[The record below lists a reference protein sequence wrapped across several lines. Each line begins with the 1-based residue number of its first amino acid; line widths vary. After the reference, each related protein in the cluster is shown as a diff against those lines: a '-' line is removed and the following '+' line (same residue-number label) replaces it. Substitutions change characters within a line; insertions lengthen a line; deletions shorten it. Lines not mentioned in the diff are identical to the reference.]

1 MYTSDPAVI
10 SLASTAFLAFSVAF
24 FFDWT

>member
-1 MYTSDPAVI
+1 MYTEEPNVAA
-10 SLASTAFLAFSVAF
+10 LAQTAFLAFSVAF